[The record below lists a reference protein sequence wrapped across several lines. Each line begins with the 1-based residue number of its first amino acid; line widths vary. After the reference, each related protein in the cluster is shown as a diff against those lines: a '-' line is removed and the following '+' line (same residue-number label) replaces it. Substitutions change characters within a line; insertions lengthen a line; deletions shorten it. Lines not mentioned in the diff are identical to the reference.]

1 MDAFADIFH
10 RSLLPEN
17 IKDTIE
23 VEKMSKANDPKARQ
37 EISEEKERRLRRQR
51 QKAMRMRRRKVLLIR
66 AALAV
71 TAIVLVIVLVV
82 FITGKVRSRSEKAK
96 IDKEMEATQEEVIME
111 TVDTHDILHLS
122 FLLQQEQVQADL

>member
-1 MDAFADIFH
+1 MDAFVDIFH

-51 QKAMRMRRRKVLLIR
+51 HKAMRMRRHKVLLIR

-82 FITGKVRSRSEKAK
+82 FITGKVRSRYEKAK
-96 IDKEMEATQEEVIME
+96 IDKEMEATQEEDRP
-111 TVDTHDILHLS
+111 T
-122 FLLQQEQVQADL
+122 